1 MEENRLNHQ
10 EQEEFAA
17 DANASA
23 NDRVEPDTASIDTAN
38 SATSDELAEKLADF
52 RDKYLRLSAEF
63 DNYRKRTLRERI
75 ELVKTAGE
83 DILKDMLPVLDDFDR
98 AESTMNASASIEA
111 IAEGTK
117 LIHHKMKSIVESR
130 GLKEICPEGMDFDP
144 DLHEAIAKVPAEEKS
159 GKIVD
164 VIQKGYSLNDK
175 IIRHPKVV
183 VGE

>member
-1 MEENRLNHQ
+1 MEENRQNYQ
-10 EQEEFAA
+10 EQEEITTG
-17 DANASA
+17 ANAQS
-23 NDRVEPDTASIDTAN
+23 NETTEPENPKPETRETPDTG
-38 SATSDELAEKLADF
+38 ELAEKLADLQ
-52 RDKYLRLSAEF
+52 DKYLRLSAEF

-98 AESTMNASASIEA
+98 AVSTLNASVSLEA
-111 IAEGTK
+111 VAEGTK
-117 LIHHKMKSIVESR
+117 LIHHKMKSIMESR
-130 GLKEICPEGMDFDP
+130 GLKEICPEGQEFDP
-144 DLHEAIAKVPAEEKS
+144 DLHEAIAKIPAEDRA

-164 VIQKGYSLNDK
+164 VVQKGYSLNDK